1 MTEAF
6 QVPVVTTPVLAV
18 TTKPLKP
25 VAPVMAPFRAMAPIP
40 DMAPV
45 ASMFQSEES
54 MATVAE
60 LFPMVVTPVE
70 DRVVKAPVPGVVA
83 PMLVALMPV
92 AVVSKL
98 AEETV
103 KSPVPKVKTASL
115 LVVPGRETMAEA
127 VAVAPSVKALVIS
140 RGVSEPEVSCQLL
153 PPVLIGVPFIMYCPA
168 MSTLP
173 PLVTVNLATPE
184 AEAEIKSPV
193 LVWFTVRA
201 GQPAAEV
208 AFTLVRPSTAT

>member
-103 KSPVPKVKTASL
+103 KSPVPKVTTASL

-140 RGVSEPEVSCQLL
+140 KGVKAPEFLCQKLTAEVGDHDEAAAPLLTKTWPEV
-153 PPVLIGVPFIMYCPA
+153 
-168 MSTLP
+168 
-173 PLVTVNLATPE
+173 
-184 AEAEIKSPV
+184 
-193 LVWFTVRA
+193 
-201 GQPAAEV
+201 PAAETSMESASV
-208 AFTLVRPSTAT
+208 QTTPPLTAVMFLLVPP